1 MPKLRRMFPSVSAPF
16 CWPTKTMGRPSKR
29 AKPATMAGSSRK
41 RRSPCSS
48 TTSVAIRRSS
58 SSVCGR
64 LTSRA
69 CLTRSQACARASSVA
84 APGAVGASA
93 TAGLTLAATGQEAQ
107 RVEAAQ
113 AGDAVAR
120 RGPGADALLRRAQ
133 VPEQQREAIAQ
144 LVARHNLVH
153 EAVLEEEL
161 GALEAGRQR
170 FGDRAGGHA
179 GPGKADERV
188 RLGQGDV
195 PEGGGGGEGAPPR
208 RGMPYP

>member
-1 MPKLRRMFPSVSAPF
+1 MPKLRRMFSSVSAPF
-16 CWPTKTMGRPSKR
+16 CWPTKTMGRPSR
-29 AKPATMAGSSRK
+29 RGQPAAKAGGAPARGGRRRGAPPAG
-41 RRSPCSS
+41 RRGG
-48 TTSVAIRRSS
+48 AARGGG
-58 SSVCGR
+58 GR
-64 LTSRA
+64 
-69 CLTRSQACARASSVA
+69 
-84 APGAVGASA
+84 PA
-93 TAGLTLAATGQEAQ
+93 TAGLTPAAPGKEAQ

-144 LVARHNLVH
+144 LVARHDLVH

-170 FGDRAGGHA
+170 FGDRAGGNA

-188 RLGQGDV
+188 RLGHGAV
-195 PEGGGGGEGAPPR
+195 ARGGGRGEDAGRGRGGRGAA
-208 RGMPYP
+208 GGGA